1 MRNAFKSALV
11 VLALAGTTPAF
22 AHSVLVRSSPSDKA
36 VLTQAPS
43 EIRLT
48 FNERIEPRFST
59 IELSVDGSKVKAER
73 PDVEKNNPYDL
84 VLRPPPL
91 KPGRYL
97 VKWRA
102 ISADSHKIE
111 GTFGFQVGP

>member
-1 MRNAFKSALV
+1 MRIGINSAV
-11 VLALAGTTPAF
+11 VALTLAGAAPAF
-22 AHSVLVRSSPSDKA
+22 AHSVLLKSSPSDKA
-36 VLTQAPS
+36 VLAQAPS

-59 IELSVDGSKVKAER
+59 IELSIAGSRIEAER
-73 PDVEKNNPYDL
+73 AAVEKDNPNDL

-102 ISADSHKIE
+102 ISTDSHKIE
-111 GTFGFQVGP
+111 GTFGFQIGP